1 MKGTETSLYQHNNGH
16 RVEIRAISLEGTSFS
31 EKDLR
36 DIEAFLEQRGFR
48 GYVDVKRIQFL
59 EKMGMKL
66 FGK

>member
-1 MKGTETSLYQHNNGH
+1 MKGTETSLYQNNNGH
-16 RVEIRAISLEGTSFS
+16 RVEIHAISLEGTSFS
-31 EKDLR
+31 EKELR
-36 DIEAFLEQRGFR
+36 EIEAFLEQRSFR